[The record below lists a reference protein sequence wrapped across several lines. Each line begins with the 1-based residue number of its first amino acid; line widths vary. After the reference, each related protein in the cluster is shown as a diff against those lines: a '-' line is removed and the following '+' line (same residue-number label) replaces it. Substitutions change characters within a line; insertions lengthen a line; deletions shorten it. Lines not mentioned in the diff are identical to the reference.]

1 MYNILV
7 QFIGTIGVGGNI
19 ISQHKIY
26 KNDKKEYLDLK
37 EHFQIKY
44 YRKTKYN
51 KDMHTMQNDR

>member
-1 MYNILV
+1 MRFYGQSFKEDAENMYNILV

-37 EHFQIKY
+37 EHFQIE
-44 YRKTKYN
+44 
-51 KDMHTMQNDR
+51 